1 MIANK
6 ETTWVEILPKGE
18 GLSGRRPWEV
28 NKADEV
34 F

>member
-6 ETTWVEILPKGE
+6 ETTWVEILPMGE

-28 NKADEV
+28 NKADQV